1 MFVARSSA
9 GRVFRGIGRE
19 SVLVHGAL
27 VGLDAEPLRKQPH
40 RATVGNAGGDMWP
53 LARIG
58 ALREEAPELVE
69 GRRGRAQDPVRVMV
83 DERDRAQY
91 FSK

>member
-1 MFVARSSA
+1 
-9 GRVFRGIGRE
+9 
-19 SVLVHGAL
+19 VLVHGAL
-27 VGLDAEPLRKQPH
+27 VGFDAEPLSKESH
-40 RATVGNAGGDMWP
+40 RATVGNAGGDVWP
-53 LARIG
+53 LAGIG
-58 ALREEAPELVE
+58 ALGEEATELVE